1 MLQATLSKL
10 PLKSFLASFIMSQI
24 GGLVSSKQKEI
35 VDHIFLKLSFPLSTD
50 SSRLY
55 FLIFFFF
62 IYAKLN
68 TAVMNYWATVYFTSK
83 L

>member
-62 IYAKLN
+62 HLRKTEYCRNELLGYCLFYK
-68 TAVMNYWATVYFTSK
+68 
-83 L
+83 

>member
-35 VDHIFLKLSFPLSTD
+35 VDHIFLKLSFHLVRIPADCT
-50 SSRLY
+50 
-55 FLIFFFF
+55 F
-62 IYAKLN
+62 
-68 TAVMNYWATVYFTSK
+68 
-83 L
+83 